1 MEYVICYDLTDDRR
15 RDRLAKTLLDYGKRI
30 QHSVFVAHL
39 DDELLERMMARV
51 RGVIED
57 REDRVHV
64 FAMCGTCEG
73 KVIALG
79 TAEVPKDA
87 EFYII

>member
-1 MEYVICYDLTDDRR
+1 MFARWGAEVRGIFLFGGTRRLEYVICYDLTDDRR

-51 RGVIED
+51 RGEIG
-57 REDRVHV
+57 RAHV
-64 FAMCGTCEG
+64 
-73 KVIALG
+73 
-79 TAEVPKDA
+79 
-87 EFYII
+87 